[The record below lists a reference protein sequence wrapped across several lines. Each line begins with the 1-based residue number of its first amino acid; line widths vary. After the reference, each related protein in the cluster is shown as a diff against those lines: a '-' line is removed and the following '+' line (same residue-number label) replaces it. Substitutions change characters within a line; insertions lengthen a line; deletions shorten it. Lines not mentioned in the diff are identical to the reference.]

1 MRTMSFAVLAL
12 MTIGLFGSLPGER
25 GRLDLRR
32 PRVRLRIFQGS
43 CTVL

>member
-12 MTIGLFGSLPGER
+12 MTVAFLGSPGER

-32 PRVRLRIFQGS
+32 PRVRLRIFRGS